1 MKRTHREAGKVVGI
15 RLTPAEVDQLNEWIE
30 TLDETA
36 LARLRDADPR
46 PDDERGRRV
55 VSQNTIINR
64 AIWHLG
70 LQAARQR
77 ASGVRTYLPNH
88 SATLPRARRI
98 GTDETPDN

>member
-30 TLDETA
+30 TLDEAA

-55 VSQNTIINR
+55 SSKTSIAYR
-64 AIWHLG
+64 AIWFLG
-70 LQAARQR
+70 LRAAQK
-77 ASGVRTYLPNH
+77 V
-88 SATLPRARRI
+88 
-98 GTDETPDN
+98 TDKPE